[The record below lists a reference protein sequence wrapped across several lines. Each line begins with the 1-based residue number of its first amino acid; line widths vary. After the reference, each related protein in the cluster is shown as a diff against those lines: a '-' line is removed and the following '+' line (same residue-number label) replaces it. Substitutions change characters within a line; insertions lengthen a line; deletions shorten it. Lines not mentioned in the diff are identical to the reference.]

1 MSADHDYSGDYGYD
15 LLHEVRTALSIPV
28 PRRCSPVISI
38 RGVPF
43 DRDPDGEVAGD
54 PAHDG

>member
-28 PRRCSPVISI
+28 PRRPSPVISI

-43 DRDPDGEVAGD
+43 DRDPDGETRCD
-54 PAHDG
+54 PAREG